1 VNIRLQTGWY
11 FSLPDNQLRECK
23 IVSINGE
30 PSIVFDVE
38 MRCTVP
44 VQPSDVL
51 VEKLESA

>member
-1 VNIRLQTGWY
+1 MNISLQTGWY
-11 FSLPDNQLRECK
+11 WGLPDNDLRECK

-51 VEKLESA
+51 VEKPESA